1 MEETI
6 TNKNSITTN
15 NGENKTFF
23 GDSFNIAKQNESK
36 GTNILQSIKENEE
49 KKIEIDKLCEQLKNT
64 KIILAHKIQLK
75 VAEFEKIDIEGKNF
89 DDFKQIGGND
99 LRKCDMIENFI
110 SFGKDVKEK
119 IDVFLDNYEMKY
131 NFKIEMEMKENKSYG
146 DYDLD
151 CYYKLIISDDSKKI
165 YSAEYKDKTIL
176 INKTSEGFQYLI
188 DDLKRYIAT
197 K

>member
-15 NGENKTFF
+15 NGEIKTFF

-36 GTNILQSIKENEE
+36 GTNILQSIKENED

-176 INKTSEGFQYLI
+176 INKTSEGFQYLL